1 MRWTQTL
8 IPTLRED
15 PKDAEA
21 VSHKLMIR
29 AGYVRKLS
37 SGVYSYLPLGNR
49 VLQKVCAI
57 IDEEMKAAGADSLL
71 MPALHPAELWKK
83 TGRYEALGQDKF
95 AFKNRTEQEFVLGP
109 THEEVV
115 TELVGGYVKSH
126 KDLPKIVFQ
135 IQTKFRDEIRPRFG
149 IIRTKEFI
157 MKDAYSFDKD
167 DAGLNESYRKMSEA
181 YHRIFQRCGL
191 TFDVVNADP
200 GMMGGKVSQEF
211 MVKSKF
217 GEDVVF
223 QCPQCRYTASREI
236 ASRARKKTDPLQGKG
251 PAEAFDTP
259 GLRTIEE
266 LTRRFKFKPEQL
278 VKTILFIGDGRPI
291 ACLVRGDREVNES
304 KVRRLCG
311 ITQLAPASAQEIE
324 KYTGGPMGFT
334 GPVGMPGV
342 EIVADYDLEEM
353 ADFVTGANR
362 KDTHLKNVNMGADF
376 KPGLLGDVRYA
387 EDGDLCVNCG
397 TLLQK
402 SQSMEIGHVFKLGTR
417 YTQAFDVHYIDEK
430 GEKRIVIMGCYGI
443 GVNRILAAHID
454 EHHDAKGIVWRKA
467 IAPYQVLLV
476 TVNQSDTASVQVGE
490 ALYRDLTQAGIE
502 VLYDDRDER
511 AGVKFN
517 DGELVGIPV
526 QIIVSER
533 NLKEGKFEVVKRHDK
548 SSEKIPQS
556 ELIEKL
562 PEILRAIP

>member
-21 VSHKLMIR
+21 VSHKLMLR
-29 AGYVRKLS
+29 AGYIRKLS
-37 SGVYSYLPLGNR
+37 SGVYSYLPLGTR
-49 VLQKVCAI
+49 VLKKVCAI
-57 IDEEMKAAGADSLL
+57 IEEEMQAAGADALL
-71 MPALHPAELWKK
+71 MPALQPAELWKK

-115 TELVGGYVKSH
+115 TELLGAYVKSH

-167 DAGLNESYRKMSEA
+167 EAGLDESYRKMSEA
-181 YHRIFQRCGL
+181 YHRIFKRCGL

-200 GMMGGKVSQEF
+200 GLMGGKVSQEF

-217 GEDVVF
+217 GEDIMF
-223 QCPQCRYTASREI
+223 QCPQCRTTASREI
-236 ASRARKKTDPLQGKG
+236 ASRKRKSTPPIAGSLKL
-251 PAEAFDTP
+251 EIFDTP
-259 GLRTIEE
+259 ELRTIEE
-266 LTRRFKFKPEQL
+266 LTRRFKLKPEQM
-278 VKTILFIGDGRPI
+278 VKTILFVGDGKPI

-311 ITQLAPASAQEIE
+311 VTRLVPATAQEIE
-324 KYTGGPMGFT
+324 KYTQGPLGFT
-334 GPVGMPGV
+334 GPVGLKGI

-353 ADFVTGANR
+353 ADFVTGANQ
-362 KDTHLKNVNMGADF
+362 KDKHLRNVNMGRDF
-376 KPGLLGDVRYA
+376 KPGRTGDIRYA
-387 EDGDLCVNCG
+387 AQGDLCANCG
-397 TLLQK
+397 GALEK
-402 SQSMEIGHVFKLGTR
+402 SQAMEIGHVFKLGTR
-417 YTQAFDVHYIDEK
+417 YTDTFNVHFIDEK
-430 GEKRIVIMGCYGI
+430 GEQRIVIMGCYGI

-454 EHHDAKGIVWRKA
+454 EHHDAKGIVWEMA
-467 IAPYQVLLV
+467 IAPYQVLLI
-476 TVNQSDTASVQVGE
+476 TVNQSDAASVQVGE
-490 ALYRDLTQAGIE
+490 EIYRELTALGVE

-517 DGELVGIPV
+517 DGELIGIPL

-533 NLKEGKFEVVKRHDK
+533 NLKEGKLEIVKRHDK
-548 SSEKIPQS
+548 SVEKVLRH
-556 ELIEKL
+556 ELKEHLARVL
-562 PEILRAIP
+562 PRIS

>member
-29 AGYVRKLS
+29 AGYIRKLS

-49 VLQKVCAI
+49 VLQKVCAV

-83 TGRYEALGQDKF
+83 TGRYEALGQDKIT
-95 AFKNRTEQEFVLGP
+95 FKNRTEQEFVLGP

-115 TELVGGYVKSH
+115 TELVGAYVKSY

-167 DAGLNESYRKMSEA
+167 EAGLDESYRKMSEA

-211 MVKSKF
+211 MVKSRF
-217 GEDVVF
+217 GEDIVF
-223 QCPQCRYTASREI
+223 QCPKCRYTASREI
-236 ASRARKKTDPLQGKG
+236 AARAKKKVETARGKG

-266 LTRRFKFKPEQL
+266 LTHRFKLKPEQL

-291 ACLVRGDREVNES
+291 ACLVQGDREVNES

-311 ITQLAPASAQEIE
+311 ASRLVPATAQEIE

-334 GPVGMPGV
+334 GPVGLTGV
-342 EIVADYDLEEM
+342 EIVADYDLDEM
-353 ADFVTGANR
+353 ADFVTGANQ
-362 KDTHLKNVNMGADF
+362 KDRHLKNVNMGTDF
-376 KPGLLGDVRYA
+376 KAGLTGDIRYA
-387 EDGDLCVNCG
+387 EEGDLCVNCG
-397 TLLQK
+397 TILERCQA
-402 SQSMEIGHVFKLGTR
+402 MEIGHVFKLGTR
-417 YTQAFDVHYIDEK
+417 YTQAFDVNFIDAI

-467 IAPYQVLLV
+467 IAPYHVLLI
-476 TVNQSDTASVQVGE
+476 TVNQSDAASVQVGE
-490 ALYRDLTQAGIE
+490 TLYRELTDAGIE

-517 DGELVGIPV
+517 DGELIGIPL

-533 NLKEGKFEVVKRHDK
+533 NLKEGKLEIVKRHDK

-556 ELIEKL
+556 ELTTRLDKIL
-562 PEILRAIP
+562 NEIP